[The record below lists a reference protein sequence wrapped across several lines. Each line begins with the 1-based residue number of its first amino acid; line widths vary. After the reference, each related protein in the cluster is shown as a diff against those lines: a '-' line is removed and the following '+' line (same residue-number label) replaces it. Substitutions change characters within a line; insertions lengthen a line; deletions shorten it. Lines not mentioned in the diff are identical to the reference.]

1 MKKTILLFTILLSIS
16 FSQTGIITPIH
27 QTGMVTPKGES
38 AMGLWGTM
46 SKVVDCNNCVERFG
60 GILSYMMEN
69 GVEMGISYQTKEVNS
84 VDVENTIFTMQY
96 HFKDNFKDKNFSIGL
111 SKHTMSQ
118 SSYLGSDD
126 EDFTNLDFVMYA
138 NNLFSVALRHSNPD
152 DGDDDFQYI
161 SFGKIWNLSSFYFS
175 VNHGIMIED
184 GKFSDFFENI
194 DDGLTSIGIGVTF

>member
-1 MKKTILLFTILLSIS
+1 MKKTILLFVLLLSIS
-16 FSQTGIITPIH
+16 FSQSGIITPIH

-38 AMGLWGTM
+38 AMGLWGTT
-46 SKVVDCNNCVERFG
+46 SKVVDCDNCIERFG

-69 GVEMGISYQTKEVNS
+69 GVEMGISYQKGEENS
-84 VDVENTIFTMQY
+84 FDWEHIIFSIQY
-96 HFKDNFKDKNFSIGL
+96 HIKSIDENNFSCGL
-111 SKHTMSQ
+111 SKHTMTI
-118 SSYLGSDD
+118 SDYSNSAD
-126 EDFTNLDFVMYA
+126 IDITNLDLSLYT
-138 NNLFSVALRHSNPD
+138 NNLFSFALRHSNPD
-152 DGDDDFQYI
+152 DGDDNFQSI